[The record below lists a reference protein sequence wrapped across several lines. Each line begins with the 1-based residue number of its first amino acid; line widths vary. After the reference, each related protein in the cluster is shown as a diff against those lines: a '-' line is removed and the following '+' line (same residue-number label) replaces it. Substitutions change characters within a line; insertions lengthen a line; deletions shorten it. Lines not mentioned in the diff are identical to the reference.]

1 MKTLTRPVARAVVS
15 VLLLLPAACGGVQ
28 EAPPAARVSLRFNK
42 DRVPIRGPIELTYR
56 FEPLQEIGGDYRVF
70 VHVLTADGTI
80 MWNDDHDPQPATSAW
95 RSGEPVEYTHTV
107 FVPAFPYVGDATIRV
122 GLYRG
127 AERLPL
133 ETTAPDLVAA
143 EERAYAVGTLR
154 VLPEAESIF
163 LIYGD
168 GWHQEE
174 YSPDDPSRSWQWT
187 GKSASVT
194 FRNPRQ
200 DLTVLLQFDSRADRF
215 GDMPQ
220 QVTITAGNQMVDTFP
235 ADSLDPVL
243 RRIPLP
249 AGLLGADDMAQ
260 LRISVDRPFLPS
272 KDQPGSADIR
282 ELGIRVYH
290 FYVEP
295 R

>member
-1 MKTLTRPVARAVVS
+1 MNALTRSVACGLALVVLVFPV
-15 VLLLLPAACGGVQ
+15 ACGGA
-28 EAPPAARVSLRFNK
+28 EETPPVAKVSLSLNK
-42 DRVPIRGPIELTYR
+42 DRVPIRGPVDLTYR
-56 FEPLQEIGGDYRVF
+56 FEPLQVIAGDYRIF

-95 RSGEPVEYTHTV
+95 RPGEPVEYTHTV
-107 FVPAFPYVGDATIRV
+107 FVPAFPYVGDATVRV
-122 GLYRG
+122 GLNRG
-127 AERLPL
+127 NERLPL
-133 ETTAPDLVAA
+133 EVDEPDDVAA
-143 EERAYAVGTLR
+143 EELAYAVATLR

-174 YSPDDPSRSWQWT
+174 YSTEDPSRSWQWT

-200 DLTVLLQFDSRADRF
+200 DLTVLLQFDSRADQF
-215 GDMPQ
+215 GGMPQ
-220 QVTITAGNQMVDTFP
+220 QVTLAAGNQTIATFP

-249 AGLLGADDMAQ
+249 AAALGADDMAQ
-260 LRISVDRPFLPS
+260 LRISVDRTFLPS
-272 KDQPGSADIR
+272 RDQPGAADIR